1 MAQETNNRN
10 LPPES
15 FFTGIEN
22 RNFLSPIGF
31 KLSVD
36 KLHGV
41 DFFCQS
47 ASVPAIS
54 MGSADT
60 GTRLNKIRHPGDE
73 LNYED
78 LFIRFLVDE
87 NMKNWYQVHD
97 WMREITTPVST
108 REFTYSRGTYRS
120 GQVDPLDIT
129 QRAKNGNGTKMRGEW
144 TNQWKSDVSL
154 FILSSNYRPVAEFV
168 FRDAFPITL
177 TTLNFDASVSDI
189 SYFTAEVTL
198 RYNYFDY
205 FIYPAA
211 EATDASMKTSYQRT
225 SMGNELLSK

>member
-1 MAQETNNRN
+1 MALESHNRS
-10 LPPES
+10 LPPDS
-15 FFTGIEN
+15 YFTGIEN

-60 GTRLNKIRHPGDE
+60 GTRINKLRHPGDE

-97 WMREITTPVST
+97 WMREITTPVT
-108 REFTYSRGTYRS
+108 TKEFTYNRGSYRS
-120 GQVDPLDIT
+120 VNDPIPGIMDVE
-129 QRAKNGNGTKMRGEW
+129 ADEKVAYMRGDW

-177 TTLNFDASVSDI
+177 TTLNFDASVPDI
-189 SYFTAEVTL
+189 NYFTAEVTM

-211 EATDASMKTSYQRT
+211 QATDASMKPNYQRT
-225 SMGNELLSK
+225 SLGNELTGK